1 MRFSKLSYISSAFH
15 EDWGIVMSGGLDVN
29 GFFLDDVMQTRN
41 GEDFEEE
48 LASLPYAGIKF
59 SAVVVNLKIVSQV
72 CSHTLKILP

>member
-1 MRFSKLSYISSAFH
+1 M
-15 EDWGIVMSGGLDVN
+15 MSGGLDVN

-72 CSHTLKILP
+72 CSHT